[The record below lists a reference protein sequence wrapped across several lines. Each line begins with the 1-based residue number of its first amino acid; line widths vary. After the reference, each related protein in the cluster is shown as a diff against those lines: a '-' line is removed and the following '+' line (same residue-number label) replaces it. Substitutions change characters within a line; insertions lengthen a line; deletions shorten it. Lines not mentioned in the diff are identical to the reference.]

1 VFETWNAKTIDR
13 LFVFR
18 SSIDKLCPPY
28 DDTVVH
34 VDLNTTSI
42 QKLNNFYLNRS
53 HHAKCIR
60 SLKMMNVAIQLYDF
74 IFAAPSNDQ
83 EDQAL
88 IDATKQAGNVY
99 FGLAFELVN
108 KKEQQPNQP
117 IGAKE
122 ALYMEKTKWQVD
134 IKGDP
139 TSLYSGIKSTDHI
152 SGSRLCLA
160 GAGLPESQI

>member
-1 VFETWNAKTIDR
+1 
-13 LFVFR
+13 
-18 SSIDKLCPPY
+18 
-28 DDTVVH
+28 
-34 VDLNTTSI
+34 
-42 QKLNNFYLNRS
+42 
-53 HHAKCIR
+53 
-60 SLKMMNVAIQLYDF
+60 MMNVAIQLYDF

-139 TSLYSGIKSTDHI
+139 TSLYSGINPLITFPALASVSQGLGYLSLKFDRDGVFRRLPLLVRYKGAFYPGFFFRAICEYLSVSPDKSSSNREKVLSYTM
-152 SGSRLCLA
+152 
-160 GAGLPESQI
+160 